1 MSDFELFSSDD
12 YSVEESNISDI
23 ESGNVLDSRCEEKN
37 KTNINKAQEV
47 QIELVKSDAEGEVLV
62 KVVIDSN
69 EVFDSREALV
79 KYIRNIGAHD
89 GYGVVCGR
97 SNKDRQG
104 NPKSVYLTCD
114 KGKPNMN
121 LFIH

>member
-12 YSVEESNISDI
+12 CSVEESNISDI
-23 ESGNVLDSRCEEKN
+23 ETGNVLTSKCEEEN
-37 KTNINKAQEV
+37 KTNIKKSPEV
-47 QIELVKSDAEGEVLV
+47 HVEVVNNDAEDDVLV

-79 KYIRNIGAHD
+79 KYIRNIGARD

-104 NPKSVYLTCD
+104 NPKSVYLNCD
-114 KGKPNMN
+114 KGKRNMY